1 MDGVNKGSFCG
12 GIPGKEQGLS
22 LKDYYLIKSQVMRR
36 YRSNK
41 LMEEYDEN
49 LLGGLRHDIDEMR
62 QVLNCLRLPW
72 MKLAD
77 AFFQGYVESPLADKK
92 GRLLASRF
100 IELMVKLSGE
110 VSFVEKLMEYGNFQM
125 KEIKELL
132 DACKEKTYYSIT
144 VDNELLYGLSVQQL
158 VELHDTI
165 EMFLEHGNSSF
176 HEFEDDDLYSVD
188 MSMSVFRF
196 SDCDSYSISYD
207 LDTYE
212 GEMRFTS
219 SEQMRYVIKRMQ
231 QFLDKME
238 KGDSVDAV
246 EEAPEEFAVVI
257 KEDRMPRERVLR
269 STPFVDK
276 QVCQRDEESLV
287 TNFNI
292 GVNDLCLNGLSA
304 GQLKCIVRKLEGFLD
319 IVNEKWRE

>member
-1 MDGVNKGSFCG
+1 
-12 GIPGKEQGLS
+12 
-22 LKDYYLIKSQVMRR
+22 
-36 YRSNK
+36 
-41 LMEEYDEN
+41 
-49 LLGGLRHDIDEMR
+49 
-62 QVLNCLRLPW
+62 

-132 DACKEKTYYSIT
+132 DTCKEKTYYSIA
-144 VDNELLYGLSVQQL
+144 VDNELLYGLSLQQL

-165 EMFLEHGNSSF
+165 EMFLEHGNFSF
-176 HEFEDDDLYSVD
+176 HEFEDDDLYSVN
-188 MSMSVFRF
+188 MSMSVCRF
-196 SDCDSYSISYD
+196 ADNDFYSVSYD

-212 GEMRFTS
+212 GEIRFTS
-219 SEQMRYVIKRMQ
+219 SEQMRYVIKQRQ

-238 KGDSVDAV
+238 EGDSVDTI

-257 KEDRMPRERVLR
+257 KEDHTPRERVVR
-269 STPFVDK
+269 GTPFVG
-276 QVCQRDEESLV
+276 QSVCQGDDESLV
-287 TNFNI
+287 VDFNI
-292 GVNDLCLNGLSA
+292 GANGMYLSGLSA
-304 GQLKCIVRKLEGFLD
+304 GQLKCIIRKLESFLD
-319 IVNEKWRE
+319 TVNEKWRE

>member
-1 MDGVNKGSFCG
+1 
-12 GIPGKEQGLS
+12 
-22 LKDYYLIKSQVMRR
+22 
-36 YRSNK
+36 
-41 LMEEYDEN
+41 
-49 LLGGLRHDIDEMR
+49 
-62 QVLNCLRLPW
+62 

-92 GRLLASRF
+92 GRLLASQF

-132 DACKEKTYYSIT
+132 DTCKEKTYYSIT
-144 VDNELLYGLSVQQL
+144 VDDELLYDLSVQQL

-165 EMFLEHGNSSF
+165 EMFLEHGDFSF

-188 MSMSVFRF
+188 MSMSVFR
-196 SDCDSYSISYD
+196 SADCDSYSIFYD

-219 SEQMRYVIKRMQ
+219 SEQIRYVIKRMQ

-238 KGDSVDAV
+238 EDDSVDVV
-246 EEAPEEFAVVI
+246 EEVPEEFAVVI
-257 KEDRMPRERVLR
+257 KEDRTPRERVVR
-269 STPFVDK
+269 ASPFVDR

-292 GVNDLCLNGLSA
+292 GVNDLCLSGLSA

-319 IVNEKWRE
+319 TVNEKWRE

>member
-1 MDGVNKGSFCG
+1 
-12 GIPGKEQGLS
+12 
-22 LKDYYLIKSQVMRR
+22 
-36 YRSNK
+36 
-41 LMEEYDEN
+41 
-49 LLGGLRHDIDEMR
+49 
-62 QVLNCLRLPW
+62 
-72 MKLAD
+72 
-77 AFFQGYVESPLADKK
+77 
-92 GRLLASRF
+92 
-100 IELMVKLSGE
+100 
-110 VSFVEKLMEYGNFQM
+110 
-125 KEIKELL
+125 
-132 DACKEKTYYSIT
+132 
-144 VDNELLYGLSVQQL
+144 
-158 VELHDTI
+158 
-165 EMFLEHGNSSF
+165 
-176 HEFEDDDLYSVD
+176 
-188 MSMSVFRF
+188 MSVFRF
-196 SDCDSYSISYD
+196 ADCDSYSISYD

-238 KGDSVDAV
+238 EGDFVDAV

-269 STPFVDK
+269 STPFVDR

-304 GQLKCIVRKLEGFLD
+304 GQLKCIVRKLEGFLN